1 MEGSVWAL
9 LAVAFVSGG
18 GLLKAAEMV
27 RDGFAGRIDRRRS
40 EVDHMAKLLAEAE
53 ARARVA
59 ERRERIA
66 TVWGHQNEV
75 LAAKAGVPASEMPVL
90 DFKDD

>member
-1 MEGSVWAL
+1 MEGSVGAL

-18 GLLKAAEMV
+18 GVLKAVEMV
-27 RDGFAGRIDRRRS
+27 RDGHAGRTARRRA

-53 ARARVA
+53 ARVRVA

-75 LAAKAGVPASEMPVL
+75 LAAKAGVPASDMPVL